1 MSQKTREKYGIRLPV
16 MVDVAAA
23 PAVIEGHGFGKDARV
38 DSIVYAPPPAA
49 AWNGLRRLWMVDGV
63 AVDPQPAAPS
73 LVVEVS
79 LDSGR
84 HVSPILPS
92 VKVSA

>member
-1 MSQKTREKYGIRLPV
+1 MSQKTRERYETGRKV
-16 MVDVAAA
+16 EAAA
-23 PAVIEGHGFGKDARV
+23 VPAVV
-38 DSIVYAPPPAA
+38 QVAPV
-49 AWNGLRRLWMVDGV
+49 WNGLRRLWMVDGV

-73 LVVEVS
+73 LAVEFS

-84 HVSPILPS
+84 LYGPASAPPPS

>member
-16 MVDVAAA
+16 MVDVGRGTGLTAAARGEFAREAEAAA
-23 PAVIEGHGFGKDARV
+23 PV
-38 DSIVYAPPPAA
+38 
-49 AWNGLRRLWMVDGV
+49 WNGLRRLWMVDGV
-63 AVDPQPAAPS
+63 AVDPQPAAPPA
-73 LVVEVS
+73 LVEVS